1 MTMTSPHTEPTPGQ
15 QAPADAEPGGNDAT
29 MAPRGPQSRRLSPWI
44 LAAGA
49 AVIAV
54 VGGVVGGV
62 IVHATTNSSGS
73 GASGADT
80 RCPAVAVS
88 DKVLPSVVTLSVS
101 NGAAQGSG
109 SGEIIRTGGYIL
121 TNDHVISA
129 GAVGGTI
136 DVLFSSGH
144 TERATLVGR
153 SVAWDLAVVKV
164 QDTGD
169 LPVITIGRSESVRVG
184 QPVVALGAPLGLSGT
199 VTSGIVSALG
209 RDVSVPVSG
218 GETARLPGAI
228 QTDASINPGNSGG
241 ALVDC
246 SGRLVGINTAI
257 ATVPTASGEAGGG
270 SVGIGFAIPV
280 DLATVVADQL
290 INTGRFVP
298 LATGLVTTPIPRS
311 VADEAHTEN
320 GLFVQTVSPGGP
332 AAQAGL
338 RPGDIIISADGKPT
352 STPDSVLLATLQKR
366 VGDKLRVEY
375 LRSGQTQTATLTLAA
390 GQP

>member
-1 MTMTSPHTEPTPGQ
+1 MTSPPAESAPGPE
-15 QAPADAEPGGNDAT
+15 AHAGAEPRNTGGSTPTGADGHRFLN
-29 MAPRGPQSRRLSPWI
+29 SWV
-44 LAAGA
+44 LAAA
-49 AVIAV
+49 AIVIAV
-54 VGGVVGGV
+54 IGGVIGGV
-62 IVHATTNSSGS
+62 IVHATANSNGS
-73 GASGADT
+73 SASSADN

-88 DKVLPSVVTLSVS
+88 DKVLPSVVTLSVV

-109 SGEIIRTGGYIL
+109 SGEIIRHGGYIL

-129 GAVGGTI
+129 AAGGGTI
-136 DVLFSSGH
+136 DALFSNGQ
-144 TERATLVGR
+144 TERATLIGR

-169 LPVITIGRSESVRVG
+169 LPVIAIGKSEPLRVG

-209 RDVSVPVSG
+209 RDVSVPVAG
-218 GETARLPGAI
+218 GQTARLPGAI

-246 SGRLVGINTAI
+246 SGKLVGINTAI

-290 INTGRFVP
+290 IDTGRFVP
-298 LATGLVTTPIPRS
+298 PATGLTTTPIPPS
-311 VADEAHTEN
+311 VATEAN
-320 GLFVQTVSPGGP
+320 VSYGLFVQAVTPGGP

-338 RPGDIIISADGKPT
+338 QVGDIIISADGKPT
-352 STPDSVLLATLQKR
+352 ITPDSLLLATLQKR
-366 VGDKLRVEY
+366 VGDTLRVEY
-375 LRSGQTQTATLTLAA
+375 IRSGKTATATLTLTAA
-390 GQP
+390 QP

>member
-1 MTMTSPHTEPTPGQ
+1 MTSPPSEPTPGQ
-15 QAPADAEPGGNDAT
+15 QAPVDAEPGGNDAT
-29 MAPRGPQSRRLSPWI
+29 VPPRGPKSRRPLSPWI

-54 VGGVVGGV
+54 VGGVIGGV
-62 IVHATTNSSGS
+62 IVHATTDSRGSS
-73 GASGADT
+73 ASGADT
-80 RCPAVAVS
+80 RCPGVAVA

-136 DVLFSSGH
+136 DVLFGSGH

-169 LPVITIGRSESVRVG
+169 LPVIAIGRSEPLRVG

-298 LATGLVTTPIPRS
+298 PATGLTTTLIPPSAARE
-311 VADEAHTEN
+311 VHVDE
-320 GLFVQTVSPGGP
+320 GLFVQAVSPGGP

-338 RPGDIIISADGKPT
+338 QVGDVIVSADGQPT
-352 STPDSVLLATLQKR
+352 TTPDSLLIATLHKR
-366 VGDKLRVEY
+366 VGDTLRVEY
-375 LRSGQTQTATLTLAA
+375 VRSGRTGTATLTLAA
-390 GQP
+390 AQP